1 MVDGQRSASSNRL
14 SGTLDQGHALIIPKP
29 KHLGPEYADQFK
41 DRSVAGAYVNY
52 PPYSDEVFEVLDGLI
67 HDEPRVVL
75 DIGCGTGDV
84 ARPLAPLVDRVDAV
98 DQSMAM
104 IEIGRSR
111 AGGDQPNIRWVCQSA
126 EDFPYDTRYSLIVAG
141 ASLHWMDWY
150 EVLPRM
156 AKALSDRGYLAIV
169 GGRGMDTAPWV
180 GDLNKIIP
188 RYSTNQDFAPYD
200 LVDELERRQLYTV
213 AGRRQTAP
221 QQYSMAVDRYVELF
235 HARNGFSRERMD
247 PRSASEFDAHVREL
261 VAPYARRNTLT
272 FDVTTRITWG
282 RPSSS

>member
-1 MVDGQRSASSNRL
+1 MID
-14 SGTLDQGHALIIPKP
+14 PKP

-52 PPYSDEVFEVLDGLI
+52 PPYSGEVFEVLDGLI
-67 HDEPRVVL
+67 RDKPRIVL

-84 ARPLAPLVDRVDAV
+84 ARPLASLVDRVDAV
-98 DQSMAM
+98 DQSMSM

-111 AGGDQPNIRWVCQSA
+111 VGGGQPNINWVCQSA
-126 EDFPYDTRYSLIVAG
+126 EDFSYDTRYSLIVAG

-156 AKALSDRGYLAIV
+156 ADGLSDRGCLAIV
-169 GGRGMDTAPWV
+169 AGRGMDTAPWAD
-180 GDLNKIIP
+180 DLNKLIP
-188 RYSTNQDFAPYD
+188 RYSTNQDFAPYH
-200 LVDELERRQLYTV
+200 LVDELECRQLFTV
-213 AGRRQTAP
+213 AGSKQTEP
-221 QQYSMAVDRYVELF
+221 QQYSMNVERYVELF

-247 PRSASEFDAHVREL
+247 PESASEFDTHVREL
-261 VAPYARRNTLT
+261 VAPYATRNTLS

-282 RPSSS
+282 RPSPGSPG

>member
-1 MVDGQRSASSNRL
+1 M
-14 SGTLDQGHALIIPKP
+14 TIPKP

-98 DQSMAM
+98 DQSTAM

-111 AGGDQPNIRWVCQSA
+111 PGGGQQNIRWVCQGA
-126 EDFPYDTRYSLIVAG
+126 EDFSYDTRYSLIVAG

-150 EVLPRM
+150 VVLPRM
-156 AKALSDRGYLAIV
+156 AEALSDRGCLAIV
-169 GGRGMDTAPWV
+169 GGRGMEAAPWI

-188 RYSTNQDFAPYD
+188 RYSTNQDFAPYH
-200 LVDELERRQLYTV
+200 LVDELECRKLFTV
-213 AGRRQTAP
+213 AGSERTARQ
-221 QQYSMAVDRYVELF
+221 QCSMTVDRYVELF

-247 PRSASEFDAHVREL
+247 PRSASEFDAHVREI
-261 VAPYARRNTLT
+261 VAPYAVRNTLT
-272 FDVTTRITWG
+272 FDVTTKITWG

>member
-1 MVDGQRSASSNRL
+1 M
-14 SGTLDQGHALIIPKP
+14 IIQKP

-41 DRSVAGAYVNY
+41 DTSVAGAYVNY
-52 PPYSDEVFEVLDGLI
+52 PPYSAEVFEVLAGLVC
-67 HDEPRVVL
+67 DEPRIVL

-98 DQSMAM
+98 DQSRAM

-111 AGGDQPNIRWVCQSA
+111 PGGDQPNINWVCQGA
-126 EDFPYDTRYSLIVAG
+126 EDFPYDSRYSLIVAG

-156 AKALSDRGYLAIV
+156 AGALSDRGCLAIV
-169 GGRGMDTAPWV
+169 GGRGMDAAPWV
-180 GDLNKIIP
+180 DDLNKIVP

-200 LVDELERRQLYTV
+200 LVDELECRQLFTV

-221 QQYSMAVDRYVELF
+221 QQYSMTVDRYVELF
-235 HARNGFSRERMD
+235 HARNGFSRERME
-247 PRSASEFDAHVREL
+247 PGSASEFDAHVREI
-261 VAPYARRNTLT
+261 VAPYVHRDTLT